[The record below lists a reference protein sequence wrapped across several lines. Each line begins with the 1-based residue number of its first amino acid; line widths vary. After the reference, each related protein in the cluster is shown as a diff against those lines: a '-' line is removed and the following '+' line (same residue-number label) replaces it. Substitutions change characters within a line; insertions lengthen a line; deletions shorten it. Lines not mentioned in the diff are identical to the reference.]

1 MKPECE
7 MLRGF
12 LTDPAYK
19 DERFTSIEAI
29 CEALTAR
36 LTFEVTS
43 RAIRN
48 CINYWDKKFNK
59 LYFTMKK
66 HGMLSGNP
74 EDDWGNVMTSFERTY
89 GIEPYFFQKTNGLKG
104 IRGTYI
110 NASFPEIEAIKTVN
124 LVHKIRGVATQLK
137 GMELIGATFQ
147 LTGKTPEE
155 LLKDAKKMEI
165 KVLNGEVK
173 VDKY

>member
-19 DERFTSIEAI
+19 SERYTSIESI
-29 CEALTAR
+29 CEALSAR
-36 LTFEVTS
+36 LSFEVIPK
-43 RAIRN
+43 AIRN

-74 EDDWGNVMTSFERTY
+74 EDDWNIVMISFGRNY
-89 GIEPYFFQKTNGLKG
+89 GIEPLFFQKTNGLKG

-110 NASFPEIEAIKTVN
+110 NASFKEIEDIKTVN
-124 LVHKIRGVATQLK
+124 LVHKLRGVATQLK
-137 GMELIGATFQ
+137 SMELIGATFQ

-173 VDKY
+173 EDKY